1 MFSFR
6 IVSIAIAGAML
17 LVGQAQAAAL
27 IATDPGETLQ
37 NLQRVVGFGVLTSC
51 RYRSL
56 RMRTSQ

>member
-1 MFSFR
+1 
-6 IVSIAIAGAML
+6 ML

-37 NLQRVVGFGVLTSC
+37 NLHRVVGFGVLTSC

>member
-6 IVSIAIAGAML
+6 MISLAIAGAML

-37 NLQRVVGFGVLTSC
+37 NLIF
-51 RYRSL
+51 SL
-56 RMRTSQ
+56 ELLNIILIL